1 MFLVYGQFWN
11 QTRLTWD
18 WQQIGG
24 VCLIEDDADQFAY
37 GFAVSYRIP
46 AKVVGRKGIR
56 LYLPPPAA
64 FGERRATDWPT
75 PVDGSQVIITN

>member
-24 VCLIEDDADQFAY
+24 VCLIEDDADQYAY

-46 AKVVGRKGIR
+46 CKVVGRSGVR
-56 LYLPPPAA
+56 LYLPPPGG
-64 FGERRATDWPT
+64 FGDRRHIDWPIPPEGANVT
-75 PVDGSQVIITN
+75 IVN